1 VNFLIE
7 KGFDATY
14 GARQLRRII
23 QKHIEDPL
31 AESII
36 AGRIQDGVPIEVR
49 VQGEGLIFEP
59 VSEPT
64 LSLAER

>member
-1 VNFLIE
+1 M
-7 KGFDATY
+7 
-14 GARQLRRII
+14 RRTI

-36 AGRIQDGVPIEVR
+36 AGRVQDGIQIEVR

-59 VSEPT
+59 VSEPS

>member
-1 VNFLIE
+1 MDFLIQR
-7 KGFDATY
+7 GFDTTY
-14 GARQLRRII
+14 GARQLRRTI

-36 AGRIQDGVPIEVR
+36 AGRVQDGAQIEVR
-49 VQGEGLIFEP
+49 VEGEGLIFEP
-59 VSEPT
+59 VSEPS

>member
-1 VNFLIE
+1 MCSSDL
-7 KGFDATY
+7 
-14 GARQLRRII
+14 

-49 VQGEGLIFEP
+49 VQGEGLVFEP